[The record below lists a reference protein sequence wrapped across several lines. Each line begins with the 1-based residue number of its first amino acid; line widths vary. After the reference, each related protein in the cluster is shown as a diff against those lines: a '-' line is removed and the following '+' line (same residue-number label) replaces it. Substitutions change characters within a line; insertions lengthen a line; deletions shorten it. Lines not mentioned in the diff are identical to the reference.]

1 LVRDKH
7 VTGQLEI
14 EVSDRVRIV
23 EQIVCL
29 IDDDAVGNSV
39 ALSDL
44 ANPGQK
50 RLDVAPLFD
59 VAYL

>member
-1 LVRDKH
+1 
-7 VTGQLEI
+7 
-14 EVSDRVRIV
+14 VSDRVRIV